1 MALESL
7 FRLKEKY
14 PDLKVFVAGADLHI
28 VETSYAHYICDE
40 IKKYKLEDTVYF
52 TGQLSD
58 VEMYECYLKANV
70 FLSLST
76 EENSP
81 NSVCEA
87 MSVGTP
93 VVASYVGGISSML
106 THKTSGFLYPLT
118 ESYMMEYY
126 VRKIFEDDVLAG
138 YLSDNVK
145 GVSLQFNNKDV
156 IVKEMTNIYFKIE
169 NRNEVK

>member
-1 MALESL
+1 MLFESKR
-7 FRLKEKY
+7 F
-14 PDLKVFVAGADLHI
+14 FI
-28 VETSYAHYICDE
+28 
-40 IKKYKLEDTVYF
+40 F
-52 TGQLSD
+52 
-58 VEMYECYLKANV
+58 
-70 FLSLST
+70 
-76 EENSP
+76 
-81 NSVCEA
+81 
-87 MSVGTP
+87 
-93 VVASYVGGISSML
+93 VGGISSML